1 MSRTMRQ
8 VFGDALVR
16 YAEAF
21 PEMVVLDADVSS
33 STQTKQFQAAFPDRF
48 FNFGIAE
55 GNMAAAAAG
64 MAACGKIPVISTFA
78 FLLAVRAMDS
88 IHSLA
93 AYNRLNVKICG
104 GYAGLSD
111 FADGASHQGICDM
124 AMMRAVPGIRIL
136 APSDEES
143 TMEAVGEMLRIEGPV
158 YLRLSRDA
166 APSLHGGRAGV
177 RLGKANLLMDGRDV
191 TLVSTGTMLAAA
203 IEARA
208 LLKAQGIDAAILE
221 AISVK
226 PLDEE
231 AVCRM
236 AERTGRV
243 VTLEEHTVNGGL
255 GDAVCAALCRGRPT
269 PVLKIGLED
278 TFGQSARSYAQLVAA
293 YSLDGPGV
301 ARQVENFVRGH

>member
-1 MSRTMRQ
+1 
-8 VFGDALVR
+8 
-16 YAEAF
+16 
-21 PEMVVLDADVSS
+21 
-33 STQTKQFQAAFPDRF
+33 
-48 FNFGIAE
+48 
-55 GNMAAAAAG
+55 
-64 MAACGKIPVISTFA
+64 
-78 FLLAVRAMDS
+78 
-88 IHSLA
+88 
-93 AYNRLNVKICG
+93 
-104 GYAGLSD
+104 
-111 FADGASHQGICDM
+111 
-124 AMMRAVPGIRIL
+124 
-136 APSDEES
+136 
-143 TMEAVGEMLRIEGPV
+143 MEAVGEMLRTEGPV

-293 YSLDGPGV
+293 YGLDGPGV